1 MQRVRQTESF
11 SSARQG
17 VRPARRRAFATP
29 LQRSRAMSRD
39 WRSSDGCSKNRS
51 CALRSM
57 PEVGLSARTHNQRGA
72 LLERWR
78 AQCGTTRSTIQQW
91 ADSRICRESTRHV
104 YTEHST
110 HRFPEP
116 CGHFGLTSPHQ
127 STSPEGQNDRCRLD
141 RVDIV
146 RSRRTSNLSR
156 VSVIVDRHEGQEP
169 GRRQLL
175 AVHQLR
181 RNLERVTDRGGSAE
195 RGSMAMTS
203 SGVVRRLL
211 ELIAALDRRVPQ
223 FQRGGEASIARDATA
238 LKARAR

>member
-1 MQRVRQTESF
+1 VPARESGRLDAAPSRHHCNDRVQCRATGDRATGVRRIVRVRSNRCPKW
-11 SSARQG
+11 AC
-17 VRPARRRAFATP
+17 RRAPTTRGGHCSNAGGLSTVLRDPLYSNGLIHVFAAKA
-29 LQRSRAMSRD
+29 RAM
-39 WRSSDGCSKNRS
+39 CI
-51 CALRSM
+51 
-57 PEVGLSARTHNQRGA
+57 LSAP
-72 LLERWR
+72 
-78 AQCGTTRSTIQQW
+78 
-91 ADSRICRESTRHV
+91 
-104 YTEHST
+104 

-223 FQRGGEASIARDATA
+223 FSEEARLRSPVMRRRSKRARVETRRG
-238 LKARAR
+238 ARA